1 MIVPDVNVLVYAY
14 KDSAPEHEKA
24 QRSWESIVN
33 GGEAV
38 GVPWAVAIGFVRI
51 LANPRAVENSVPPSQ
66 TIDAVEEWFSYG
78 HVRPVTPGTRHLYYL
93 RDLLALTGDTTSRGA
108 ANLVPD
114 AHIAALALE
123 HEAEVHTNDADFDRF
138 PGLKWRNPLR

>member
-51 LANPRAVENSVPPSQ
+51 LANPRAVENSVPPPQ
-66 TIDAVEEWFSYG
+66 TIEVVGEWLNYP
-78 HVRPVTPGTRHLYYL
+78 HVRPVSPGTQHLEYL
-93 RDLLALTGDTTSRGA
+93 GEALAVTGGTASQAA

-114 AHIAALALE
+114 AQIAALA
-123 HEAEVHTNDADFDRF
+123 
-138 PGLKWRNPLR
+138 